1 MDRDT
6 PDEDLML
13 RYADGDSAAFEMLY
27 ARHKGGLFRFLLRQ
41 CSQRAHAEEM
51 FQDIWLNLINARER
65 YRVEAKFTTY
75 LYRLAHNRL
84 IDYYRRNAHEA
95 LRSFE
100 EDDSIFETVAAP
112 DLSPE
117 TKVELA
123 QQIKIFLSLLERLP
137 AAQREAFVLHEEA
150 GLSLDEIA
158 NVTHT
163 SRETA
168 KSRLRYA
175 RAKLKEGLEKTY
187 AYFKTLSN
195 EALHNKEHND
205 FTNYSKK

>member
-13 RYADGDSAAFEMLY
+13 RYTNGDSAAFEMLY
-27 ARHKGGLFRFLLRQ
+27 ARHKGGLFRYLLRQ
-41 CSQRAHAEEM
+41 CSQRAYAEEM
-51 FQDIWLNLINARER
+51 FQDIWLNLINARQR

-84 IDYYRRNAHEA
+84 IDHYRRNAHES

-100 EDDSIFETVAAP
+100 EEDSMFESIAAA

-117 TKVELA
+117 INVELK
-123 QQIKIFLSLLERLP
+123 QQLKIFLDLLTQLP
-137 AAQREAFVLHEEA
+137 EAQREAFVLHEEA

-158 NVTHT
+158 SATGT

-175 RAKLKEGLEKTY
+175 LAKLGDGLEK
-187 AYFKTLSN
+187 SN
-195 EALHNKEHND
+195 G
-205 FTNYSKK
+205 